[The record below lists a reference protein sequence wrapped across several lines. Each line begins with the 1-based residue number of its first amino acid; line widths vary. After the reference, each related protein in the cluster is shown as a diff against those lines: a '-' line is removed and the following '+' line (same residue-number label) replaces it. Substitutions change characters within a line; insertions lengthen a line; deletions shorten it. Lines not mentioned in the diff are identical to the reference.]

1 MNNESI
7 VFTISVLIAVIALI
21 TSVTFY
27 NLKKDE
33 AIQSGIN
40 TAIEK
45 GIDPI
50 AVRCAYS
57 SGEDKLCIVYAA
69 THRLK

>member
-1 MNNESI
+1 MQIETV
-7 VFTISVLIAVIALI
+7 VFTISVLLAIAGLIAAI
-21 TSVTFY
+21 TFY

-33 AIQSGIN
+33 AIQSGIQ

-45 GIDPI
+45 GIDPL

-57 SGEDKLCIVYAA
+57 NGEDKLCLVYAA
-69 THRLK
+69 SNRLK

>member
-1 MNNESI
+1 MVSETI
-7 VFTISVLIAVIALI
+7 TFTLSVLLSVIALI
-21 TSVTFY
+21 ASVTFY

-69 THRLK
+69 THRGK